1 MKKILH
7 IAVALACSIACAQT
21 VSAEPMFDNA
31 SWNQIFDG
39 KDAQIP
45 SEIPTGK
52 GVVSN
57 MNPTQKMQIVNPYD
71 MRQNPY
77 ITLSDYAVEANK
89 YYASQTQKD
98 FLEAA
103 TKQFRKL
110 TGDKNSKLPVAE
122 LTFNEFEFPMPL
134 PWAYKSAKIIEL
146 GWFGSLAGIS
156 QVVPHGSYNQAKN
169 SIRATSK
176 VSLLD
181 ASYAKYVELCKQQ
194 ITELRKLEGKRLTT
208 KLREIHNQARE
219 AVKPS
224 SANKNKNNDLL
235 EEKWARIEAREKAGE
250 AGWDHDFNGGDA
262 LADDREER
270 RKNIKKN
277 RQNRQCTQ
285 YYQVD
290 LANTWNMIEAIVT
303 QNAVRIEKLSIPL
316 AIEEVLL
323 LHAKTN
329 KRPENIIRR
338 VMELNIDN
346 KSAAGNISVTLAC
359 STRDRFMGCR
369 QVNKYRDDAE
379 EQQIQLFVNRL
390 EKTAK
395 KANSTQKEILNTL
408 INNAYGK
415 LAFSGEEEEMENSD
429 DNQASENKQSSKNK
443 KKAKKTQSGS
453 KLVDQVADLPF

>member
-1 MKKILH
+1 
-7 IAVALACSIACAQT
+7 
-21 VSAEPMFDNA
+21 
-31 SWNQIFDG
+31 
-39 KDAQIP
+39 
-45 SEIPTGK
+45 
-52 GVVSN
+52 
-57 MNPTQKMQIVNPYD
+57 
-71 MRQNPY
+71 
-77 ITLSDYAVEANK
+77 
-89 YYASQTQKD
+89 
-98 FLEAA
+98 
-103 TKQFRKL
+103 
-110 TGDKNSKLPVAE
+110 
-122 LTFNEFEFPMPL
+122 
-134 PWAYKSAKIIEL
+134 
-146 GWFGSLAGIS
+146 
-156 QVVPHGSYNQAKN
+156 VPHGSYNQAKN

-270 RKNIKKN
+270 RKNFKKN
-277 RQNRQCTQ
+277 RQNRQSTQ

-379 EQQIQLFVNRL
+379 EQQIQLQ
-390 EKTAK
+390 K
-395 KANSTQKEILNTL
+395 KLDMFLDGLSK
-408 INNAYGK
+408 
-415 LAFSGEEEEMENSD
+415 MEF
-429 DNQASENKQSSKNK
+429 ASEAHCVDEENENDSLKNFSAKNMYENLCEKFDKIFANYSFQDSINIIEVAKDNPDIYQGLYNYLFMNIEFADNTDYDIYSAFGVKPNNYEDIYEDGLADRIQAAHDALEAYFAELDAQNK
-443 KKAKKTQSGS
+443 
-453 KLVDQVADLPF
+453 

>member
-7 IAVALACSIACAQT
+7 IAVALACSIACAQN

-31 SWNQIFDG
+31 NWNQIFDG
-39 KDAQIP
+39 KDVQIP
-45 SEIPTGK
+45 SEMPTAK

-57 MNPTQKMQIVNPYD
+57 MNPTKRMQIVNPYD
-71 MRQNPY
+71 MRQNDD
-77 ITLSDYAVEANK
+77 IILSDYALEANK

-98 FLEAA
+98 FLKAA
-103 TKQFRKL
+103 TKEFRKL

-122 LTFNEFEFPMPL
+122 LNFDAFEFPMSSSSSSS
-134 PWAYKSAKIIEL
+134 KTVEL
-146 GWFGSLAGIS
+146 GWFGTLAGIS
-156 QVVPHGSYNQAKN
+156 QVVPHGSYSQSKN
-169 SIRATSK
+169 SIRATQK
-176 VSLLD
+176 VSPLD

-208 KLREIHNQARE
+208 KLREIQKQARE

-224 SANKNKNNDLL
+224 SANKKKNNALL

-262 LADDREER
+262 LADEREER

-277 RQNRQCTQ
+277 RQNRQSTQ

-303 QNAVRIEKLSIPL
+303 QNTVRIEKLSIPL

-329 KRPENIIRR
+329 KRPENIIKR
-338 VMELNIDN
+338 VMELNIET
-346 KSAAGNISVTLAC
+346 KKTGGNISVTLAC

-379 EQQIQLFVNRL
+379 EQQIQLFISRL
-390 EKTAK
+390 QKAAK
-395 KANSTQKEILNTL
+395 KANTKQKEILNTL
-408 INNAYGK
+408 IDNPYQK
-415 LAFSGEEEEMENSD
+415 YIPVRDEENDENTD
-429 DNQASENKQSSKNK
+429 DNSASK
-443 KKAKKTQSGS
+443 K
-453 KLVDQVADLPF
+453 

>member
-7 IAVALACSIACAQT
+7 IAVALACSIACAQN

-31 SWNQIFDG
+31 NWNQIFDG
-39 KDAQIP
+39 KDVQIP
-45 SEIPTGK
+45 SEMPTAK

-57 MNPTQKMQIVNPYD
+57 MNPTKRMQIVNPYD
-71 MRQNPY
+71 MRQNDD
-77 ITLSDYAVEANK
+77 IILSDYALEANK

-98 FLEAA
+98 FLKAA
-103 TKQFRKL
+103 TKEFRKL
-110 TGDKNSKLPVAE
+110 TGDKNSKLPIAE
-122 LTFNEFEFPMPL
+122 LGFEDFELPISSSSSSSKTVEF
-134 PWAYKSAKIIEL
+134 
-146 GWFGSLAGIS
+146 GWFGTLAGIS
-156 QVVPHGSYNQAKN
+156 QVVPHGSYSQSKN
-169 SIRATSK
+169 SIRATQK
-176 VSLLD
+176 VSPLD

-208 KLREIHNQARE
+208 KLREIQKQARE

-224 SANKNKNNDLL
+224 SVSKNKNNALL

-262 LADDREER
+262 LADEREER

-277 RQNRQCTQ
+277 RQNRQSTQ

-303 QNAVRIEKLSIPL
+303 QNTVRIEKLSIPL

-329 KRPENIIRR
+329 KRPENIIKR
-338 VMELNIDN
+338 VMELNIET
-346 KSAAGNISVTLAC
+346 KKTGGNISVTLAC

-379 EQQIQLFVNRL
+379 EQQIQLFISRL
-390 EKTAK
+390 QKAAK
-395 KANSTQKEILNTL
+395 KANTKQKEILNTL
-408 INNAYGK
+408 IDNPYQK
-415 LAFSGEEEEMENSD
+415 YIPVRDEEHDENTD
-429 DNQASENKQSSKNK
+429 DNSASK
-443 KKAKKTQSGS
+443 K
-453 KLVDQVADLPF
+453 